1 MLRIHLSI
9 LLFFGLSTLYGQINP
24 FDSIEVL
31 IDTSVHFET
40 GQYQF
45 DESDY
50 HILNSIVDSCA
61 TEKDFQVF
69 IEAHTDHVGNISTN
83 QILSQRRA
91 EAVKNYL
98 EEKGL
103 AANNIEL
110 SYFGE
115 NRPAAN
121 NETEQGRQLNRRA
134 QIKVFRKR
142 MMTYVKGQ
150 VVDKKTGEGIFAKV
164 IFHTK
169 THRDSSFTDSVGN
182 FAKAVIPNTV
192 VGVDVYKKGY
202 FFETEMIKVRLGR
215 SNLLTINLPPAI
227 VGEIIDLKNLY
238 FVGNQAVLLKKSK
251 PQLPKVLKFMQMN
264 DSIKIEIAGHI
275 NAPGRS
281 IKQLAPWEKLLSS
294 NRARLVYDYL
304 LQNNIDS
311 TRMRYMGYANTQMRY
326 PRARTEIE
334 MEANRRVEIRILDSG
349 ELVSREEKVTIEN

>member
-1 MLRIHLSI
+1 MRIFLPT
-9 LLFFGLSTLYGQINP
+9 LLFLFSLSPLLAQINP

-31 IDTSVHFET
+31 VDTSVHFET
-40 GQYQF
+40 GRYQF
-45 DESDY
+45 DEN
-50 HILNSIVDSCA
+50 HLLVLNGIVDSCA
-61 TEKDFQVF
+61 NEKDFQVF
-69 IEAHTDHVGNISTN
+69 IEAHTDHVGNIASN
-83 QILSQRRA
+83 QLLSQRRA

-103 AANNIEL
+103 NANHIEL
-110 SYFGE
+110 SHFGE
-115 NRPAAN
+115 NRPTAN

-142 MMTYVKGQ
+142 EMTYVKGQ
-150 VVDKKTGEGIFAKV
+150 VVDKKTGEGIFSKV

-169 THRDSSFTDSVGN
+169 THRDSTFTDSIGN

-215 SNLLTINLPPAI
+215 SNLLTIKLPPAI

-238 FVGNQAVLLKKSK
+238 FVGNRAVLLKKSQ
-251 PQLPKVLKFMQMN
+251 PQLPKVLTFMQMN

-281 IKQLAPWEKLLSS
+281 IKKLAAWEKLLSS

-311 TRMRYMGYANTQMRY
+311 TRMSYKGYANTQMRF
-326 PRARTEIE
+326 PRARNEKE

-349 ELVSREEKVTIEN
+349 RLVSREEEVVEKN